1 MARVTRLVA
10 LWGCCVASLCS
21 ARLSWL
27 GLAVLGNYPSLIVQS
42 VDRTFLVLMGVVCL
56 WRHTQVFHVF
66 GKLGFCL
73 ALKIR
78 VWGSGFVSLFRV

>member
-1 MARVTRLVA
+1 MARVTKVVA

-42 VDRTFLVLMGVVCL
+42 VDRILLVLMGVVCL
-56 WRHTQVFHVF
+56 WRNAQVFHVS
-66 GKLGFCL
+66 GELGFRL

-78 VWGSGFVSLFRV
+78 VWGSALVSLFRV